1 MSAAGQ
7 EKLWNE
13 LQDARMKV
21 RSLES
26 ELEVAQRSLR
36 YAEEAAYAE
45 YRRWVDLTRKSP

>member
-1 MSAAGQ
+1 MSASAQ

-26 ELEVAQRSLR
+26 ELEEARRSLK
-36 YAEEAAYAE
+36 YAEEAVYAE
-45 YRRWVDLTRKSP
+45 YRRWVELMRDGR